1 MIAPLEEDPAKKAAR
16 FNRFRDLL
24 TTDTT
29 CSLDQD
35 NDDERPRKGSPK
47 RLRGRSIDLEKAYVR
62 LTSAPDPWT
71 VRPLK
76 VLKQSLELVK
86 SKYLEDENYSYTC
99 DQLKSIRQDLT
110 VQCIRGRFTA
120 HVYETHARIALESGD
135 LPEYNQCQSQ
145 LQEMRQKGVTIS
157 VDEFD
162 AYRILYSLHVDSMI
176 ELAGVLVDI
185 AMTRPDCVRGVAARV
200 SVVANSTGTTS
211 NSSPSTNFAFAVVDA
226 LRESNTHKFFRLYK
240 MAPMHTSHLMDFLV
254 SRARRIGLRNI
265 LRSYLTLSLPVA
277 SRLLHFKA
285 VKKCERFLRESG
297 VVIDLVEV
305 QDAAA
310 SVSDSPTYQLP
321 PTTALVIDCKKSLA
335 ATAELA
341 LRRSNSAPTPT
352 PAPAPTSVSTS
363 SGKKRT
369 VRDRDAIQKDK
380 KKHKKR

>member
-24 TTDTT
+24 TVDTT
-29 CSLDQD
+29 LLDQD

-47 RLRGRSIDLEKAYVR
+47 KLRGRSIDLEKAYVR

-86 SKYLEDENYSYTC
+86 SKYLADENYSYTC

-185 AMTRPDCVRGVAARV
+185 AMTRPDCVRGVARLIVIADV
-200 SVVANSTGTTS
+200 TS
-211 NSSPSTNFAFAVVDA
+211 SSSSPATNFAFAVVDA

-240 MAPMHTSHLMDFLV
+240 VAPLHTSHLMDFLV

-265 LRSYLTLSLPVA
+265 LRSYLTLSVPVA

-297 VVIDLVEV
+297 VVIDLVQQPQE
-305 QDAAA
+305 AGP
-310 SVSDSPTYQLP
+310 DSSTTQLIS
-321 PTTALVIDCKKSLA
+321 TTALIIDCKKSLA
-335 ATAELA
+335 STAELA
-341 LRRSNSAPTPT
+341 LPRSHSATTPT
-352 PAPAPTSVSTS
+352 PASVPASTSASKVTSS
-363 SGKKRT
+363 SGKKRSG
-369 VRDRDAIQKDK
+369 RDRDTIQKNK
-380 KKHKKR
+380 KKHKNR